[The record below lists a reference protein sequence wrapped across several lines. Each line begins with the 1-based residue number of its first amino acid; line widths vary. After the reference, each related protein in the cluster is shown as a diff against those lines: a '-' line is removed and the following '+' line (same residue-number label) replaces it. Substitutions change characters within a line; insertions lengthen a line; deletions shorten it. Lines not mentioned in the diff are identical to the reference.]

1 MKWTPNRYRSDL
13 WLRVRQVDGGS
24 PMTCWKC
31 HSGNCQRPW
40 SQQLF
45 WVLKASGSAWP
56 GCAVELAGNL
66 RSRDL
71 RTLTGVMIFFSCCQY
86 AVPKSPKKSQ
96 SSLSRSPSQVRSISR
111 ARWSHWGTE
120 AMGMGPLLMGFRQ
133 QKDAIW
139 TVKNIVWIIKNG
151 KVTIKNG
158 GMNHQNGMGH
168 DLCIKH
174 GRYPSLEAWC

>member
-86 AVPKSPKKSQ
+86 AVPKSPKKNLRAHCPGAPARSEAYLERDEVTGAQ
-96 SSLSRSPSQVRSISR
+96 RRWGWGHCLWDLDNKKMRFEPSKILFESSKM
-111 ARWSHWGTE
+111 E
-120 AMGMGPLLMGFRQ
+120 
-133 QKDAIW
+133 K
-139 TVKNIVWIIKNG
+139 
-151 KVTIKNG
+151 
-158 GMNHQNGMGH
+158 
-168 DLCIKH
+168 
-174 GRYPSLEAWC
+174 